1 MLKVVI
7 KTVKTTGKKSR
18 AIKEGIKIM
27 KKDIKTNENKGFSL
41 VELIV
46 VIAIMAVMTSVL
58 APALLKYVEESRAQK
73 DNSAMNEVTHA
84 IKLALANED
93 VYDECLAYTFKENYS
108 TYASTTDETAA
119 DVDTANK
126 MRGLTVTFKPVDYV
140 VTLSD
145 AKINQIKATS
155 ATYEGITGVENKQAV
170 LSALTAGGNTGVL
183 NGELKATIG
192 NTVNLTSKTYRN
204 SDYTVFIK
212 MGNLSEAIEV
222 SGQWNGTN
230 LEAPVGE

>member
-73 DNSAMNEVTHA
+73 DNSAMNEVRNA
-84 IKLALANED
+84 IQLALANQD
-93 VYDECLAYTFKENYS
+93 VYDECLAYTFKDNYS
-108 TYASTTDETAA
+108 AYADAEDEVAA

-126 MRGLTVTFKPVDYV
+126 MRGMTITFKPTNYV
-140 VTLSD
+140 VTLAN
-145 AKINQIKATS
+145 AKINQIKAES
-155 ATYEGITGVENKQAV
+155 ATYEGITGIKNKQAA

-204 SDYTVFIK
+204 SDYTVFVH
-212 MGNLSEAIEV
+212 MGGDEAIKV
-222 SGQWNGTN
+222 IGQWNGTN
-230 LEAPVGE
+230 LEDPVGE